1 MIRRTAVVTAGLV
14 MAGAFLGVGA
24 PGAGAVAKDV
34 PDLAIVIPGDSAR
47 TRTVR
52 SGDTGFAR
60 LWDLFR
66 PDETESEAVPP
77 EWREGRYPRA
87 RATVVWGLTGIGG
100 WPYTERAP
108 GGDVAIERQDQV
120 FLAEDGTPWIR
131 SDPAPDVADDDV
143 RWHRGARKVYDRLEK
158 AGMFGPAE
166 RPGESGAG
174 LRARWA
180 LWGALAGVA
189 LGGGGAWGLRRWSAR
204 RDAEPVAREPRQEL
218 IDL

>member
-1 MIRRTAVVTAGLV
+1 MT
-14 MAGAFLGVGA
+14 GAFLGVGA

-158 AGMFGPAE
+158 AGMVGPAE

>member
-1 MIRRTAVVTAGLV
+1 
-14 MAGAFLGVGA
+14 MAGGAVPAGAGDRGVGA
-24 PGAGAVAKDV
+24 DRDRGVAVHGAGA
-34 PDLAIVIPGDSAR
+34 
-47 TRTVR
+47 
-52 SGDTGFAR
+52 
-60 LWDLFR
+60 
-66 PDETESEAVPP
+66 
-77 EWREGRYPRA
+77 
-87 RATVVWGLTGIGG
+87 
-100 WPYTERAP
+100 